1 MKKLTKAEETF
12 LNGDSYC
19 PDCYDDDDVDYV
31 DDEGYDAGGH
41 YVGAEDDAFVADFIR
56 DQAKD
61 EWYFFTKQV

>member
-1 MKKLTKAEETF
+1 MKKLTKAEEAF
-12 LNGDSYC
+12 LNRSPY
-19 PDCYDDDDVDYV
+19 CYDDV

-61 EWYFFTKQV
+61 EWYFLTK

>member
-1 MKKLTKAEETF
+1 MKKLTKPEEAF
-12 LNGDSYC
+12 LNGTPDC
-19 PDCYDDDDVDYV
+19 PDCYDDV

-61 EWYFFTKQV
+61 EWYFLTK